1 MKEESMVSTTENVE
15 KETSTEVKVESETT
29 PVETPKTYTRD
40 EVNKMLNA
48 ERTKER
54 EAVLREVEARKA
66 EAEKLAKMDEDQKK
80 SYELEQANKRAETA
94 ESKLSAYELKD
105 EAIKQAREKGVDLEL
120 METLDYTKETAESIT
135 SKIEIFSQALKKNH
149 EKAISEY
156 SKEPTPQVGDNI
168 RPEENKTGYEKFEE
182 KYKK

>member
-1 MKEESMVSTTENVE
+1 MEAEEIKQENL
-15 KETSTEVKVESETT
+15 EVKEDIPVVTFDEILEDKEYQKEFDRRISKAIET
-29 PVETPKTYTRD
+29 
-40 EVNKMLNA
+40 A
-48 ERTKER
+48 EKNWQEKA
-54 EAVLREVEARKA
+54 EAKKA
-66 EAEKLAKMDEDQKK
+66 EAERLAKMDEDQKK

-105 EAIKQAREKGVDLEL
+105 EAIKQASEKGVDLDL
-120 METLDYTKETAESIT
+120 MQTLDYTKETAESIT

-168 RPEENKTGYEKFEE
+168 RPDEDKTGYERFEE